1 MQKCSCKNESKLQ
14 APCAWGRLLPLLQK
28 LTLTEGR
35 RFCLCPSEQMSRLTS
50 RFVGGLGRG
59 SAEHCPHLH
68 PSVVPESHALLLHP
82 PDVYSEFLQ
91 GAKRLGWRMHCE
103 KVFCA
108 LSGAECE
115 GVIARPEPA
124 APYISAA
131 QGRAAGV
138 CHCQARCQ
146 TTGKKKRTKKLHP
159 EIK

>member
-131 QGRAAGV
+131 QGRLLMCATAK
-138 CHCQARCQ
+138 QDAKLL
-146 TTGKKKRTKKLHP
+146 GKKKEQKNSTQK
-159 EIK
+159 